1 MVGWIILGVLI
12 GLIVLLLLIPVGADF
27 RYEDEVIRLSLKIAG
42 FKLQL
47 IPKPKKKKKPKKEK
61 PPKEKK
67 EKEPKPE
74 KEEEKS
80 KKKFSLPFNLE
91 EIMQLLEVLLHRLG
105 ELPLKM
111 KVERF
116 VLHWIAT
123 GQDPYLT
130 ARFFG
135 VINAGLSQ
143 LAPIYAVRYPCRN
156 SSVWTDIDFTRDNSF
171 FECGLT
177 ATIRIGQALW
187 SGLVIAF
194 DVLKIY
200 LKSRR
205 RKKREKK
212 EEEKALEKWLQ
223 EHPEDA
229 KLLDEETKDETK
241 TDETEVESQIA

>member
-1 MVGWIILGVLI
+1 MIEIGKEAPDFTLPDKNGEPVALSRFRGGKVVLYFYPKDNTPGCTRQACAFSARYGEFKKRGIEVVGVSRDS
-12 GLIVLLLLIPVGADF
+12 AA
-27 RYEDEVIRLSLKIAG
+27 SHLKFA
-42 FKLQL
+42 
-47 IPKPKKKKKPKKEK
+47 E
-61 PPKEKK
+61 
-67 EKEPKPE
+67 
-74 KEEEKS
+74 
-80 KKKFSLPFNLE
+80 KFSLPFNLE

-229 KLLDEETKDETK
+229 RLLEEETKDETK